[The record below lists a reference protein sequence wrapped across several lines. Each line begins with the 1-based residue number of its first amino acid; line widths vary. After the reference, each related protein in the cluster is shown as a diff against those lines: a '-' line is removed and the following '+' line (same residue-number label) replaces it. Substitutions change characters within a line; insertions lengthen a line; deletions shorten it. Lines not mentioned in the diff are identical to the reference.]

1 MSVDLTA
8 IRQAA
13 EILRPVVQ
21 RTPVEYSGALSAR
34 AGCEVWLKCENLQ
47 TGGSFKIRGSY
58 IRMSRLPPEQRRAG
72 VLAASAGN
80 HAQGVALA
88 ARMLGISAT
97 IYMPEGAAL
106 PKVAATE
113 GYGAEVRLHGA
124 TVEEALTRARA
135 ESERTGQVVIHPFD
149 HEDIVVG
156 QATVA
161 LEIAEQ
167 VPEARTLVV
176 PTGGGGLL
184 AGIATAAHGTLG
196 PDTEVVGV
204 QAEGAAAYPESIQR
218 GQPVALTEMHT
229 MADGIAIAA
238 PGQVPLDI
246 VRQQVQRMHTVS
258 EEDLSRALLLLA
270 ERAKMVVEPSGG
282 AGVADLLRR
291 PGEFTGPVVVILSGG
306 NIDPLVLMKVLR
318 HGMVAAGRFLQFQV
332 RVRDTPGHLAALL
345 QHLAALDANVL
356 DVGHV
361 RTNAGL
367 AVDEVDIAVECE
379 AKGPGHCA
387 DVLAA
392 LEQVGYRVLEQ

>member
-1 MSVDLTA
+1 MSVALTA
-8 IRQAA
+8 IRTAA
-13 EILRPVVQ
+13 EELQPIVQ
-21 RTPVEYSGALSAR
+21 RTPVQYSGALSAR

-58 IRMSRLPPEQRRAG
+58 IRMSRLSAEEQKLG

-88 ARMLGISAT
+88 ARMLGLSAT

-106 PKVAATE
+106 PKIAATQ
-113 GYGAEVRLHGA
+113 GYGAEVRLHGR
-124 TVEEALTRARA
+124 TVEEALAQARA
-135 ESERTGQVVIHPFD
+135 ESQRTGQVVIHPFD
-149 HEDIVVG
+149 HQDIVTG

-161 LEIAEQ
+161 LEVAEQ
-167 VPEARTLVV
+167 VPDARTLIV

-204 QAEGAAAYPESIQR
+204 QAEGAAAYPASLAEGKPI
-218 GQPVALTEMHT
+218 ALSDMHT

-238 PGQVPLDI
+238 PGQIPLDI
-246 VRQQVQRMHTVS
+246 VRRQVRRMHTVT

-282 AGVADLLRR
+282 AGVADLMRR

-318 HGMVAAGRFLQFQV
+318 HGMAAAGRFLQFQV
-332 RVRDTPGHLAALL
+332 RVRDTPGHLATLL
-345 QHLAALDANVL
+345 QGLADLDANVL
-356 DVGHV
+356 EVGHV

-379 AKGPGHCA
+379 AKGPGHCGE
-387 DVLAA
+387 VLTA
-392 LEQVGYRVLEQ
+392 LQQAGYRVLE